1 MDTVCQSS
9 YWLESECS
17 KLCPTS
23 VLVKNN
29 QRLSY
34 RIQEFNDYLAE
45 KPKEIPLD
53 TWENDETLI
62 KLVSDTEKD
71 QKASRTSYLDALKGA
86 YKKGADRA
94 QLNKSDRDN
103 QTMIGDTPYEQDL
116 ILKNK
121 ISKKNRGHF
130 NDNKVWKNKSEEQ
143 VLNEQMHNNA
153 MQLININQENPPKKP
168 SLEGK

>member
-1 MDTVCQSS
+1 MPLGKGMECDRDRCKNQCRYCHIDLQDSGH
-9 YWLESECS
+9 LESECS

-94 QLNKSDRDN
+94 QLNKSNRDN
-103 QTMIGDTPYEQDL
+103 QTMIGDTPYEQHL
-116 ILKNK
+116 ILKKK
-121 ISKKNRGHF
+121 IKKKKKKIG
-130 NDNKVWKNKSEEQ
+130 DTSMTTKS
-143 VLNEQMHNNA
+143 
-153 MQLININQENPPKKP
+153 
-168 SLEGK
+168 GKTNLKSRC